1 MGVCGQRHYPATLPP
16 GKTRYSLCRRLG
28 GPHGRSGW
36 MRKISPPPGLDPRTV
51 QPVASRYTDYAIP
64 ANVQK
69 SELLTIKSSEK
80 QAVIQCHVISCG
92 ILSVNIN
99 VQNFRTFTAL
109 PAA

>member
-1 MGVCGQRHYPATLPP
+1 
-16 GKTRYSLCRRLG
+16 
-28 GPHGRSGW
+28 
-36 MRKISPPPGLDPRTV
+36 
-51 QPVASRYTDYAIP
+51 
-64 ANVQK
+64 
-69 SELLTIKSSEK
+69 LLTIKSSEK